1 MKFTFLGTAAAEG
14 FPAVFCNCQYCR
26 EARKLGGP
34 NIRTRSQALVN
45 DDLLL
50 DLPADTYYHFLQNSI
65 EGDTIKYLLIT
76 HTHTDHFYP
85 EEFLMRTDCFAHD
98 MRANTMQVY
107 CCQEAYDMIEKIGGF
122 SENVSATVIEPYQT
136 FTCGSYTVTALP
148 ARHMIGHGAMF
159 YIIQGDKT
167 ILYAQD
173 TGYFYEEV
181 FDFIKEKGFVFD
193 MVSMD
198 CTNVDIPIPDDGT
211 HMGIPNIN
219 RAIERLADMG
229 AIRENT
235 IKYINHFSHNANPLH
250 HVLEQRV
257 AEYGYQV
264 SYDGCQVEI

>member
-98 MRANTMQVY
+98 MRANTLQVY
-107 CCQEAYDMIEKIGGF
+107 CCQEAYDMIEKVGGF

-136 FTCGSYTVTALP
+136 FTCGSYTVTSLP

-219 RAIERLADMG
+219 RAIARLADMG
-229 AIRENT
+229 AIHENT